1 MIHEISTY
9 DINKTFVR
17 SIVARDIAEP
27 LPSFDATTP
36 ASDVRR
42 VMLEQR
48 YLVAGVRCDGL
59 VTGYVVPEELAEGTC
74 GEAMHD
80 FATATVLADSA
91 FLLDVV
97 RALDPVSW
105 VFVTTMGTVAGVIT
119 RRDLQDPPV
128 RMWLFGLITVLEMR
142 FLTLIRQHFHRD
154 NGWSQYLSPSRL
166 EKARQLQAE
175 RQRRNLDAHL
185 VDCLQFAD
193 KGQIVVRNETLRNQ
207 AGFASRRRGDEVIKR
222 LERLRNNL
230 AHAQDIVST
239 DWDVI
244 VAIVNNLE
252 RLIDMDESG

>member
-1 MIHEISTY
+1 MINEISTY

-36 ASDVRR
+36 ASDVRTS
-42 VMLEQR
+42 MAEQR
-48 YLVAGVRCDGL
+48 YRVAGVRSDGL
-59 VTGYVVPEELAEGTC
+59 ATGFLVFEELGEGPC
-74 GEAMHD
+74 GEAVHD
-80 FATATVLADSA
+80 FATAVVLADSA
-91 FLLDVV
+91 LLLDVV
-97 RALDPVSW
+97 RALDTVPW
-105 VFVTTMGTVAGVIT
+105 IFVRSMGTVAGIIT

-142 FLTLIRQHFHRD
+142 FLALIRQHFHRD
-154 NGWSQYLSPSRL
+154 EGWMQYLSPSRL

-175 RQRRNLDAHL
+175 RQRRSLDAHL
-185 VDCLQFAD
+185 LDCLQFAD
-193 KGQIVVRNETLRNQ
+193 KGQIVVRNDTLRNQ

-239 DWDVI
+239 DWDLI
-244 VAIVNNLE
+244 VAIVNNLG
-252 RLIDMDESG
+252 RLIDMDEPL